1 MPSQVLS
8 EQSSATTAFGR
19 FVRAHAALTRRLTA
33 LLLERHGLTLNDFE
47 VLFHLAEAPERRLR
61 RVDLAERVLLTP
73 SGITRL
79 LDGLERAGL
88 VARAE
93 CASDRR
99 VVYAE
104 LTEEGLRRFQESR
117 ATHRDGIR
125 TLFADSFRPEE
136 IETLGELLGRLPGA
150 GGDGGPCAA

>member
-8 EQSSATTAFGR
+8 EQSSALATFAR
-19 FVRAHAALTRRLTA
+19 LVRAHAAVTRRLSTG
-33 LLLERHGLTLNDFE
+33 LLERHGLTLHDYE
-47 VLFHLAEAPERRLR
+47 VLLHLAGAPDGRLR
-61 RVDLAERVLLTP
+61 RVDLAERILLTP

-79 LDGLERAGL
+79 LDGIERAGL

-104 LTEEGLRRFQESR
+104 LTDAGRRRFEEARLTHLDEIR
-117 ATHRDGIR
+117 A
-125 TLFADSFRPEE
+125 LFADSFRPEE
-136 IETLGELLGRLPGA
+136 IETLGELLGRLPLA
-150 GGDGGPCAA
+150 GGDGCDR